1 MKTKRHYET
10 TVIVNGALEDDQTT
24 QMVDRIAEFITR
36 NGGEI
41 KTANHWGR
49 RRLAYAIDKKNNGY
63 YVQFEFEGPAELVPL
78 LERFFHIEENVIRHL
93 ILQFSDLDLR
103 RREDVRTR
111 MANEA
116 AAEEQAAEGGEGNA
130 PAGEKEKE
138 R

>member
-1 MKTKRHYET
+1 MKTMKHYEV

-41 KTANHWGR
+41 KTTNHWGR

-63 YVQFEFEGPAELVPL
+63 YVQFEFDGPSELVPQ

-93 ILQFSDLDLR
+93 ILQLDELDLR
-103 RREDVRTR
+103 RRDEMRNR
-111 MANEA
+111 MATEA
-116 AAEEQAAEGGEGNA
+116 AAEAAAQAEGEASGNSE
-130 PAGEKEKE
+130 EKG